1 MYNFSI
7 IIPHYN
13 IPCLLE
19 RLLFTIPNRDDLE
32 VLIVDD
38 NSDKEIVDFE
48 HFPGL
53 GRKNCK
59 VIFDKKGGG
68 GGYARNLGLKEATG
82 KWILFADADDYFNY
96 CINDILDEYK
106 DSDNDIIYF
115 KANSLDSD
123 DYSSSDRGND
133 RLNFFIDHFEDN
145 TEIYTNLLKFKCGEP
160 WAKIIKKKVID
171 DNKIAFE
178 ESIIHNDH
186 RFGYMVGYH
195 AKQIA
200 VDKRALYCVTTRK
213 SSVSKNTSNEA
224 ILTRIRIF
232 GEAERFIKNHHV
244 PDYAIWDWHITQLAE
259 LYIQRNNLFNKGAKT
274 LLSLGFNQKELNKR
288 LYYPILYLTYQT
300 KKGTNKFSTKFNWIK
315 YRIKVKYIYKIR
327 EKLNRFPSYINLV

>member
-1 MYNFSI
+1 MYNYSI
-7 IIPHYN
+7 IIPHHN
-13 IPCLLE
+13 IPKLLE
-19 RLLFTIPNRDDLE
+19 RLLYSIPIRDDLE
-32 VLIVDD
+32 VIVVDD

-68 GGYARNLGLKEATG
+68 GGYARNLGLKEARG
-82 KWILFADADDYFNY
+82 KWVLFADADDFFNY
-96 CINDILDEYK
+96 CINDILDEYINEE
-106 DSDNDIIYF
+106 SDIIFF

-123 DYSSSDRGND
+123 DYSTSDRGND
-133 RLNFFIDHFEDN
+133 RLNFYIDHFEDN
-145 TEIYTNLLKFKCGEP
+145 AETYTYLLKFKCGEP
-160 WAKIIKKKVID
+160 WAKIIKKNVID
-171 DNKIAFE
+171 ENKISFE

-195 AKQIA
+195 SKKIA
-200 VDKRALYCVTTRK
+200 LDKRALYCATTRK

-232 GEAERFIKNHHV
+232 GEAEQFIKNHHI
-244 PDYAIWDWHITQLAE
+244 PAYAIWDWHITQLAE
-259 LYIQRNNLFNKGAKT
+259 LYVQNNKLFYEGAKT
-274 LLSLGFNQKELNKR
+274 LLSLGFDQNELNKR
-288 LYYPILYLTYQT
+288 LYYPISYLTYQT
-300 KKGTNKFSTKFNWIK
+300 KKTTNKFSTKFHWIK
-315 YRIKVKYIYKIR
+315 YRIKVRYIYKIR